1 MPYYTYILAS
11 KRNGTFYVGITN
23 NLARRIFEHKTE
35 VIAGFTKK
43 YNIKMLVY
51 YEVHEDVRDAISRE
65 KLIKKWKR
73 KIKLEAIEKLN
84 PSWKD
89 LYYEL

>member
-1 MPYYTYILAS
+1 
-11 KRNGTFYVGITN
+11 
-23 NLARRIFEHKTE
+23 
-35 VIAGFTKK
+35 
-43 YNIKMLVY
+43 MLVY